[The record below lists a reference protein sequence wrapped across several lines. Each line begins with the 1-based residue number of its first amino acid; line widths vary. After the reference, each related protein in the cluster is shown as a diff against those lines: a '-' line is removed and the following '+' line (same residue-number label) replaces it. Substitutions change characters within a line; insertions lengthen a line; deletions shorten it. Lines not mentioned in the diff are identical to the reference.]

1 MRQQSPSSWAA
12 ICIGIAAVV
21 HFALGFAIEFSV
33 DEAHYALYAQHLAWS
48 YFDHPPLVGWIQ
60 WPLVALT
67 SAEGIIRL
75 IPELLWVLSCY
86 LVYQVTLE
94 VHHFIQGRNAG
105 YLTSALPSANTCGL
119 MAVLAIIAAP
129 MTHILA
135 IGLLPDTL
143 LTPLSLGLM
152 LMALRWLIK
161 DDLSVAEWLIT
172 GVLLGLAGLS
182 KYTAVFTAIALLLIF
197 LSNPRKPWINKIG
210 FWVAAIV
217 ALLLISPVLYW
228 NWVNDWISFK
238 YQIAHGAGSTWLWR
252 RLGAYLG
259 IQILVFGP
267 LLVLGAYLFIKHCI
281 HGTKLS
287 LLALLGFFVI
297 PFAIFTSL
305 SGGGG
310 LPHWTSPAWFC
321 LAPFA
326 GIGLAKAW
334 STQHHR
340 LIRILFIT
348 QVALCC
354 LGFAYV
360 LSGGI
365 SSAAVK
371 SNPIADL
378 YGWKLAGQK
387 AAELTQASKANGIA
401 VQNWTLGSRAA
412 WYAKPIPVFVL
423 DTRKDQFDL
432 WFGQLPRGANLLL
445 INWSGM
451 SFGPPIGNQTA
462 FERCEP
468 LDTLEIKRFGQ
479 ILSKFDFSLCHNWQ
493 GPDLAE

>member
-1 MRQQSPSSWAA
+1 MRHQSPSSWAA
-12 ICIGIAAVV
+12 ICVCIATLL
-21 HFALGFAIEFSV
+21 HFALGFSIEFSV

-67 SAEGIIRL
+67 SSEGLIRVV
-75 IPELLWVLSCY
+75 PELLWAISCF

-94 VHHFIQGRNAG
+94 IHHFIQGRNSG
-105 YLTSALPSANTCGL
+105 YLTSSLPSANTCGL

-129 MTHILA
+129 MPHVLA

-143 LTPLSLGLM
+143 LAPLSLGLM
-152 LMALRWLIK
+152 LMALRWLIQ
-161 DDLSVAEWLIT
+161 DHFTMGDWLLT

-182 KYTAVFTAIALLLIF
+182 KYTAIFTAFALLLVF
-197 LSNPRKPWINKIG
+197 VVARRKPWIGKIG
-210 FWVAAIV
+210 FWL
-217 ALLLISPVLYW
+217 ALLLALILIGPVLYW
-228 NWVNDWISFK
+228 NWINDWISFK
-238 YQIAHGAGSTWLWR
+238 YQIAHGSGGEWLWR
-252 RLGAYLG
+252 RLGVFLG
-259 IQILVFGP
+259 IQIIVFGP
-267 LLVLGAYLFIKHCI
+267 LLIIGSYIFLKDCI
-281 HGTKLS
+281 HATRLS
-287 LLALLGFFVI
+287 LLALLGFFFI
-297 PFAIFTSL
+297 PFIIFAIL

-310 LPHWTSPAWFC
+310 LPHWTTPAWFC

-334 STQHHR
+334 SLRHR
-340 LIRILFIT
+340 TVIRALLIVQF
-348 QVALCC
+348 ALC
-354 LGFAYV
+354 LIGFGFV

-365 SSAAVK
+365 TSVSIK

-387 AAELTQASKANGIA
+387 AAEFTQATKADGIA

-423 DTRKDQFDL
+423 DQRKDQFDI
-432 WFGQLPRGANLLL
+432 WFGQLPLGANIVL

-451 SFGPPIGNQTA
+451 GFSPPVGSQSA
-462 FERCEP
+462 FERCEL
-468 LDTLEIKRFGQ
+468 LDSLEIVRFGKV
-479 ILSKFDFSLCHNWQ
+479 LSKFDFSLCSNWQ
-493 GPDLAE
+493 GPVFAQ